1 VQHSSHFRFLASL
14 GGPVSRWCRQASW
27 REVDQ
32 WQFDLSN
39 RQRRRSTEWH
49 IPIIRQ
55 ISQVHI
61 HVTHGFASMPCFN
74 INVEIHHL
82 TGRVRL
88 YIVGIVFELHWSN
101 INKNT
106 YDTLRSKY
114 LVSSAEEQ
122 VTGICVIII
131 VNLGCRILN
140 LIQTIS
146 TTEILF
152 QKHCTYRPIR
162 VWSQLLVDGSTTLS
176 QSSVTNLAALPI
188 NHIHN
193 NQSRYK
199 TYDTGRR
206 ACNHPMSK
214 DNW

>member
-1 VQHSSHFRFLASL
+1 MTVWFIK
-14 GGPVSRWCRQASW
+14 
-27 REVDQ
+27 
-32 WQFDLSN
+32 
-39 RQRRRSTEWH
+39 STTETFYRVAYH
-49 IPIIRQ
+49 IRQ
-55 ISQVHI
+55 IFQVHI
-61 HVTHGFASMPCFN
+61 HVTHSFASMPCFN

-82 TGRVRL
+82 ASRVRL
-88 YIVGIVFELHWSN
+88 YIVNIVFELHWSN

-106 YDTLRSKY
+106 CDALRNKY

-131 VNLGCRILN
+131 VDLGCRILN
-140 LIQTIS
+140 LIQIIS

-162 VWSQLLVDGSTTLS
+162 VWSQLLVDGSTTLG
-176 QSSVTNLAALPI
+176 QSSVTNLAALLI
-188 NHIHN
+188 NHIH
-193 NQSRYK
+193 SRYK
-199 TYDTGRR
+199 THDTDRR